1 MRIQALLIHKEFCS
15 LFVLVIRYDP
25 VNRIENLY
33 CSGHSAS
40 TRPLASLNKGCYSPN
55 DLKQRR

>member
-1 MRIQALLIHKEFCS
+1 MRIQASLIHKEFCS
-15 LFVLVIRYDP
+15 LFVLIIRYDP

-40 TRPLASLNKGCYSPN
+40 TRPPASLNKGCYS
-55 DLKQRR
+55 QTI